1 MDIMYSYCKVHTGK
15 AALDICPDNLAIYI
29 WYPARHRISQAGYP
43 VITKN
48 GYPAKYGA
56 IDIRPCL
63 LLVNTNVH
71 IVQLLKLFIIFF
83 FSKGSHNHAIDVF
96 VFWDN
101 FVHRLLLFRHK
112 SQALTKN
119 RDVSMSI
126 SNGSSM

>member
-63 LLVNTNVH
+63 LLVNTKVH
-71 IVQLLKLFIIFF
+71 IVQLLKLFIIYF
-83 FSKGSHNHAIDVF
+83 
-96 VFWDN
+96 
-101 FVHRLLLFRHK
+101 LF
-112 SQALTKN
+112 
-119 RDVSMSI
+119 
-126 SNGSSM
+126 